1 MLVQLCNLFLLET
14 ELQSDRL
21 LNLCR
26 QVSCQR
32 RGVSASSSTV
42 FPRTCSL
49 EKQEEEAE
57 INNFCNLWS
66 TLDPSYLFWQRS
78 LHTQFLLLEIQTWID
93 LWYAVCLPI
102 LMKGHSA
109 NIWARHQR
117 RRITKLRST
126 PHCFSALSLLG
137 RRVFSGPLLS
147 SFSEP
152 KVAYTGW
159 PLIAH
164 VTAVS
169 FPPHHT
175 TWIRILYKKFSSQT
189 AQCKSEA
196 ASDSNKN

>member
-1 MLVQLCNLFLLET
+1 MLVQLRNLFLLET
-14 ELQSDRL
+14 KLQSDRL

-42 FPRTCSL
+42 FS
-49 EKQEEEAE
+49 K
-57 INNFCNLWS
+57 
-66 TLDPSYLFWQRS
+66 D
-78 LHTQFLLLEIQTWID
+78 LLLGETGGRSRDKYLLQPLEHAGSFLFILTMVPSHTIPVAGNPNVNWF
-93 LWYAVCLPI
+93 VVRCLPTY
-102 LMKGHSA
+102 LMKGRSA

-117 RRITKLRST
+117 CSITKLRST

-159 PLIAH
+159 PLIAR

-175 TWIRILYKKFSSQT
+175 TWTRKLYKKFSSQT